1 MNSKSPLAT
10 PLSKVRGLGAAK
22 SGTTHFWQQRL
33 TALANVPLA
42 VAFIVIIILLTG
54 RDHAGALALLANPFV
69 ALLMLLFVISG
80 AIHMRLGMQ
89 EIINDYVPGE
99 AAKTV
104 ATIANTFFAIA
115 IAGACVFSLLKIA
128 L

>member
-1 MNSKSPLAT
+1 MHSKSHLAT
-10 PLSKVRGLGAAK
+10 PLSRVRGLGAAK
-22 SGTTHFWQQRL
+22 SGTSHFWQQRL

-42 VAFIVIIILLTG
+42 IAFIAVIIILAG
-54 RDHAGALALLANPFV
+54 RDHAGAIALLANPLI

-99 AAKTV
+99 NAKTV
-104 ATIANTFFAIA
+104 ATIANTFFAIL